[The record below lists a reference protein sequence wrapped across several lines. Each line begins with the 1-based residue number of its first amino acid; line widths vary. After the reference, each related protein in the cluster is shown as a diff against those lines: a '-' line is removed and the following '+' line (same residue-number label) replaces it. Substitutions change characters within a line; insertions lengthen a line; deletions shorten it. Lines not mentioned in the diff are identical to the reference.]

1 MGSRLG
7 VYMYTCIY
15 RFNPFHTFCI
25 SFQVTSDAP
34 LLAVRYFLP
43 TKGARKKGKQLFMPD
58 DDVYQINDSDILK
71 VLPEPDFK
79 LVGSRLYYMFT
90 EL

>member
-1 MGSRLG
+1 MLQ
-7 VYMYTCIY
+7 VIQTPLIY
-15 RFNPFHTFCI
+15 RFNPFHMFCI

-43 TKGARKKGKQLFMPD
+43 TKGGRKKGKQMFTPD